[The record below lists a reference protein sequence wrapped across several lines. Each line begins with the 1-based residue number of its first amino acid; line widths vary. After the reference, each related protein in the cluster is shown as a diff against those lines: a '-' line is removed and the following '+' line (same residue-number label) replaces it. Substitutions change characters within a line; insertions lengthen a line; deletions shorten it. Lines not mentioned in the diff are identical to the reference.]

1 MTKID
6 KSSVGGILKI
16 LSLSALAATLAWSAP
31 ATAHDPCDHQ
41 GKTTILFPAGTA
53 NPFAA
58 ALNRR
63 NAGAVDA
70 IAAAWRTRHTIL
82 AIRGL
87 VNAQEEAANPTL
99 ASQRAASVKAAL
111 IQRGVGNNWIRSQAS
126 DHPEAPEV
134 IITAPDAGLGCL
146 GVPGRYTAQ

>member
-1 MTKID
+1 MTQ
-6 KSSVGGILKI
+6 SGQEGILKTLRLI
-16 LSLSALAATLAWSAP
+16 ALAATLAWSAP

-41 GKTTILFPAGTA
+41 GQTTILFPAGTA
-53 NPFAA
+53 NAFAA

-70 IAAAWRTRHTIL
+70 IAAAWHTRHTIL
-82 AIRGL
+82 AIRGQ
-87 VNAQEEAANPTL
+87 VDAREAAADPWL

-111 IQRGVGNNWIRSQAS
+111 VQRGVGTDWIRSQAS
-126 DHPEAPEV
+126 DHPEAPEA